1 MPDGTAGAL
10 VMGML
15 EPVVT
20 TLVVMAGSSIFG
32 FGALIAALAAG
43 PHKLVVITMMLM
55 MIAMQYARPNDFD
68 F

>member
-1 MPDGTAGAL
+1 
-10 VMGML
+10 ML